1 MFITDPEKLTK
12 YASANRHWQ
21 GIPSIEVTPRGRLFA
36 TLYSGGK
43 TEQNGNFSVLLTS
56 EDDGMSWSEPIA
68 AADVG
73 EEERA
78 YDSCLWIDP
87 LGRLWYIWAVM
98 PHNRIEYVLCPD
110 PDAETL
116 IWSEVREIPGDVM
129 LNKPVVTEDG
139 TWLFPTA
146 VWKDH
151 LTTGSAGGNDG
162 TKASGAHVYATHD
175 GGETF
180 THRGTVVA
188 RERWFD
194 EHMLLSKSNGDLEMY
209 IRTTYGVGKAVS
221 HDGGFTF
228 DPDTDSGF
236 GGPNSRFYIGRLSS
250 GNILLVNHHNF
261 QKRDHLTAMISR
273 DEGKTFE
280 GFLMIDERRD
290 VSYPDV
296 KEQNGHIY
304 IIYDRERGAQYRP
317 DRDYTASARE
327 ILFAK
332 VTEADIFAGKLI
344 TPTSRLQTI
353 VSKLTP
359 RAYSN
364 DERFDT

>member
-1 MFITDPEKLTK
+1 MFITDPEKLKK
-12 YASANRHWQ
+12 YGADRRLWQ
-21 GIPSIEVTPRGRLFA
+21 GIPSVEVTAGGRLFA

-56 EDDGMSWSEPIA
+56 DDDGKSWSEPIA

-73 EEERA
+73 ESERA

-87 LGRLWYIWAVM
+87 RGRLWYIWAVM
-98 PHNRIEYVLCPD
+98 PNNRIEYVICDD
-110 PDAETL
+110 PDAGTL
-116 IWSEVREIPGDVM
+116 TWSDIREIPGDVM
-129 LNKPVVTEDG
+129 LNKPVVGHDG
-139 TWLFPTA
+139 AWLFPTA

-162 TKASGAHVYATHD
+162 TKASGAHVYATAD
-175 GGETF
+175 GGESF
-180 THRGTVVA
+180 TYRGTVVA
-188 RERWFD
+188 RDRWFD
-194 EHMLLSKSNGDLEMY
+194 EHMLLPMKNGDLEMY
-209 IRTTYGVGKAVS
+209 IRTTYGVGKAIS

-250 GNILLVNHHNF
+250 GNILLVNHRGFRN
-261 QKRDHLTAMISR
+261 RDHLTAMISR

-280 GFLMIDERRD
+280 AFLMIDERHD

-296 KEQNGHIY
+296 KEHDGSIY
-304 IIYDRERGAQYRP
+304 IIYDRERGAHYRP
-317 DRDYTASARE
+317 DRDYTSAARE
-327 ILFAK
+327 ILLAK
-332 VTEADIFAGKLI
+332 VTEADILAGSI
-344 TPTSRLQTI
+344 VTPTSSLRNI

-359 RAYSN
+359 H
-364 DERFDT
+364 E